1 MAQTAN
7 PTVGLIPPG
16 VGETLDVLGGPM
28 IVKLDGTGG
37 LFLAEHP
44 VPPGYRVPLHVHDD
58 DEEVF
63 WVLDGTLTLVA
74 AAGERPAGPG
84 TCVRLPRG
92 VPHAFRN
99 DTAATVRFLVIC
111 VPGSRVAAMF
121 RALDRAGAA
130 GTLTPEV
137 IGEIAAAHGVRTLAP
152 P

>member
-1 MAQTAN
+1 MADTAS
-7 PTVGLIPPG
+7 PTIDVIPPNG
-16 VGETLDVLGGPM
+16 GETLDVLGGPM
-28 IVKLDGTGG
+28 IVKLDGVGG
-37 LFLAEHP
+37 VFLAEHP
-44 VPPGYRVPLHVHDD
+44 VPPGYAVPLHLHDA

-63 WVLDGTLTLVA
+63 WILDGNLTVLSEQ
-74 AAGERPAGPG
+74 GERTVEPG
-84 TCVRLPRG
+84 TCVRIPRG

-99 DTAATVRFLVIC
+99 DSGATVRFLVIC
-111 VPGSRVAAMF
+111 VPGSRIAAMF